1 MSDGLQSLH
10 YRKTPDS
17 HWYFPDGR
25 GAGQALRLHF
35 APPRISIDLYG
46 CAIRPEPAKQHL
58 KTKILLAERGSGFYG
73 LPEAKRL

>member
-1 MSDGLQSLH
+1 MAYSRCTTGKPLIAIGI
-10 YRKTPDS
+10 
-17 HWYFPDGR
+17 FPMAVERAKPCDCI
-25 GAGQALRLHF
+25 L